1 MPTGPP
7 RGRPGVQRMIAWTVE
22 SLIAVTLLMLV
33 VLTVRRPVARLFG
46 AEWAYA
52 LWLLPLLRLILPPL
66 PFAGGGILF
75 VIPPD
80 AAFIPAAGE
89 SAAPT
94 PFLDGPGQWVPLL
107 ALWAGGAV
115 AFIIWQLVSYRNF
128 LAALGSGRRPAA
140 LPSFG
145 GIPVIESDAAVGPLA
160 VGILDRRIVVPP
172 LFEYR
177 YTPAEQELALSHE
190 LLHHR
195 RGDLLWNSAALVVL
209 AFNWFNPVAY
219 FAFRAF
225 RADQEL
231 ACDASIARRSPDRR
245 HDYASALIKS
255 ASRPGQIAACPLNS
269 ADQLKR
275 RLKMM
280 KTHRT
285 SKIRSLGGAATLA
298 ALMVTGLALSAP
310 GLAQEQEQRKD
321 ETALQKDLREVIT
334 KRLGRDAKGMVV
346 DGKRLAE
353 LMAKCQSDDKAES
366 DVASGEGEGKSR
378 TRVIICGG
386 DKHTNNPA
394 TREAL
399 AKALDEARGRFGG
412 HEAPSETGRSQAIEA
427 LEREI
432 TRLRSQ
438 DR

>member
-1 MPTGPP
+1 
-7 RGRPGVQRMIAWTVE
+7 MIAWAVE
-22 SLIAVTLLMLV
+22 SLIAVTLMMLL
-33 VLTVRRPVARLFG
+33 VLAVRRPVARLLG

-89 SAAPT
+89 SAASPP
-94 PFLDGPGQWVPLL
+94 PFGGPGQWVPLL
-107 ALWAGGAV
+107 AGWAGGAAV
-115 AFIIWQLVSYRNF
+115 FITWQLVSYRNF
-128 LAALGSGRRPAA
+128 LAALGSGMRPAA
-140 LPSFG
+140 IDSFG
-145 GIPVIESDAAVGPLA
+145 GIPVIESDAATGPLA

-190 LLHHR
+190 LVHHR
-195 RGDLLWNSAALVVL
+195 RGDLIWNSVGLSVL
-209 AFNWFNPVAY
+209 ALNWFNPIAY
-219 FAFRAF
+219 YAFRAF

-231 ACDASIARRSPDRR
+231 ACDARIARRSPDRR
-245 HDYASALIKS
+245 HDYASALVKS

-321 ETALQKDLREVIT
+321 ETALQKDLREVII
-334 KRLGRDAKGMVV
+334 KRVGKDAKGKVVV
-346 DGKRLAE
+346 DGKSLAE
-353 LMAKCQSDDKAES
+353 LMTKCQSDNKAES

-399 AKALDEARGRFGG
+399 AKALDEARGRLGG
-412 HEAPSETGRSQAIEA
+412 HEALSETGRSQATDA

-432 TRLRSQ
+432 ARLRSQ